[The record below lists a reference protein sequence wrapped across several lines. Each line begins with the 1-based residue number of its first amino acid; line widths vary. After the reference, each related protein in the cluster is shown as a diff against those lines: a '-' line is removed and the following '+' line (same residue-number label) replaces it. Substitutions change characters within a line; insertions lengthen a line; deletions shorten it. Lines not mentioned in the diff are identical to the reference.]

1 MKISKLFDIFRH
13 HISESIFDELD
24 NQSLI
29 NCKEA
34 SRDWSELD
42 CNKCRAAFICG
53 MITRRYHC
61 RACGQVFC
69 GKCSSKSC
77 HLPKFGIK
85 RQVRVCDTCF
95 KLYGPKKEVGARPA
109 AL

>member
-1 MKISKLFDIFRH
+1 MKISKLFDIFRTPKRPK
-13 HISESIFDELD
+13 HIMKIEDLFKRFPQIDELD

-42 CNKCRAAFICG
+42 CNQCRAAFIFG

-77 HLPKFGIK
+77 HLPKFGI
-85 RQVRVCDTCF
+85 QSC
-95 KLYGPKKEVGARPA
+95 A
-109 AL
+109 